1 MNLTTLLR
9 PAAAVVLGA
18 LVLTGCGDD
27 TKDDAKGTAGTG
39 PSGAASSPAAQPPAD
54 APKKI
59 VSLAPTATEMLY
71 AIGAGKQVVAVD
83 DQSNFPA
90 EAPKTDLSGFK
101 PNVEAITKHTPD
113 LVVLSNDTD
122 GVKQKLEAVKI
133 KVLELP
139 AAQNFAEMYAQFNTL
154 GTATGHSAEAA
165 AVTAKMKKDIDE
177 VVAKAKK
184 PAAPLTYFHELDN
197 TGYSVTSK
205 TFIGEVYNLFG
216 LKNIADAADK
226 SGSGYPQ
233 VSTEYIV
240 QADPD
245 LVFLADTKCCAQDA
259 AAVAKRPGWDKIK
272 AVRKGGVVGL
282 DDDIASRWGPRVVD
296 LVKAVAAAVEKA
308 GAGA

>member
-1 MNLTTLLR
+1 MKLGTILR

-27 TKDDAKGTAGTG
+27 KKDDKGNAAPAG
-39 PSGAASSPAAQPPAD
+39 SAAPGGSSAPAAD

-59 VSLAPTATEMLY
+59 VSLTPSATEMLY

-90 EAPKTDLSGFK
+90 EAPKTELSGFK
-101 PNVEAITKHTPD
+101 PNVEAIAKYTPD
-113 LVVLSNDTD
+113 MVVISDDID
-122 GVKQKLEAVKI
+122 GVKAKLETLKI
-133 KVLELP
+133 KVVEVP
-139 AAQNFAEMYAQFNTL
+139 AAKNFTEMYAQFDKL
-154 GTATGHSAEAA
+154 GAATGHAGEAA
-165 AVTAKMKKDIDE
+165 AVTAKMKKDIE
-177 VVAKAKK
+177 EIVAKAKK
-184 PAAPLTYFHELDN
+184 PAAPLNYFHELDN
-197 TGYSVTSK
+197 SGYSVTSK
-205 TFIGEVYNLFG
+205 TFIGEVYGLFG

-233 VSTEYIV
+233 VSTEHIV

-245 LVFLADTKCCAQDA
+245 LIFLADTKCCQQNLDT
-259 AAVAKRPGWDKIK
+259 VSKRPGWDKIK
-272 AVRKGGVVGL
+272 AVQTGNVVAL

-296 LVKAVAAAVEKA
+296 LVKAVAQAVDKA